1 MKHSTT
7 TTRKP
12 KKAAARGSKGAEN
25 RPLTNKQRVF
35 VEAYLTT
42 WNATEAA
49 RRAGY
54 AGNDVTLGAIGYENL
69 KKPQIEEFVE
79 KRISEKAMSADE
91 VLLRLG
97 EIARGSLKPFTKT
110 RDDDIWPDLT
120 AEEAQANFHLLK
132 KIKPKRRVGGKP
144 GDEWVETEVEI
155 EIHDP
160 VRALELLGKHHK
172 LFTDKTELSGKDG
185 GPIQTEDASISDTE
199 RIERLLALADTARK
213 RRSGNAPDGAGGNQ

>member
-1 MKHSTT
+1 
-7 TTRKP
+7 
-12 KKAAARGSKGAEN
+12 
-25 RPLTNKQRVF
+25 
-35 VEAYLTT
+35 VEEYLTT

-54 AGNDVTLGAIGYENL
+54 VGNEESLRVIGHENL
-69 KKPQIEEFVE
+69 TKPNISEYIE

-120 AEEAQANFHLLK
+120 SEAAQENFHLLK

-144 GDEWVETEVEI
+144 GDEWVETEIEI
-155 EIHDP
+155 ETHDP
-160 VRALELLGKHHK
+160 LKALELLGKHHK
-172 LFTDKTELSGKDG
+172 LFTDKTEHSGKVNTTPSLNVIING
-185 GPIQTEDASISDTE
+185 TEPTSKTGDSIPVDSD
-199 RIERLLALADTARK
+199 
-213 RRSGNAPDGAGGNQ
+213 

>member
-1 MKHSTT
+1 MKHSTK
-7 TTRKP
+7 KP
-12 KKAAARGSKGAEN
+12 APARDSRVEAASCRSSSGGTPEPRSKNAA

-35 VEAYLTT
+35 VEEYLTT

-54 AGNDVTLGAIGYENL
+54 SGSDETLAVTGSENL
-69 KKPQIEEFVE
+69 RKPNVSEYIK

-120 AEEAQANFHLLK
+120 ADAAQEKFHLLK

-160 VRALELLGKHHK
+160 LRALELLGRNHK
-172 LFTDKTELSGKDG
+172 LFTDKHEHGGELKTTPGLTVIINGTEPSSKTGD
-185 GPIQTEDASISDTE
+185 SIPVDSD
-199 RIERLLALADTARK
+199 
-213 RRSGNAPDGAGGNQ
+213 

>member
-1 MKHSTT
+1 
-7 TTRKP
+7 
-12 KKAAARGSKGAEN
+12 
-25 RPLTNKQRVF
+25 LTC
-35 VEAYLTT
+35 
-42 WNATEAA
+42 WNAAEAA

-54 AGNDVTLGAIGYENL
+54 GDKASRQIGDENL
-69 KKPQIEEFVE
+69 SKPYIQEYIE

-97 EIARGSLKPFTKT
+97 EIARGSLKQFTKT

-120 AEEAQANFHLLK
+120 AAAAQENFHLLK

-160 VRALELLGKHHK
+160 LKALELLGKHHK
-172 LFTDKTELSGKDG
+172 LFTDKTEHSGKVNTTPSLNVIING
-185 GPIQTEDASISDTE
+185 TEPSSKTGDSIPVEGD
-199 RIERLLALADTARK
+199 
-213 RRSGNAPDGAGGNQ
+213 